1 LSHEASWVLMAQRCS
16 MVAFLR
22 PQLATITAS
31 RIRLLSRTPQAV
43 KV

>member
-1 LSHEASWVLMAQRCS
+1 

-43 KV
+43 KVQRETLVNAANRHQ